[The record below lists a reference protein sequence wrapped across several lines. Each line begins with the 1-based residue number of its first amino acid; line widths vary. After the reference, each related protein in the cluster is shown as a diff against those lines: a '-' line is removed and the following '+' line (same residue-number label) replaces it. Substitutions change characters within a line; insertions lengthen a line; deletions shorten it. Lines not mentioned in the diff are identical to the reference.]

1 MSPGVLDP
9 HAPRTSLAN
18 SPSLRHY
25 RPNSGFQPCFSCA
38 ADMSQGLPVVYS
50 PTTGSRVHKETRQ
63 AASSAPDE
71 NSTQHCRSKLST
83 VTAPLPRL
91 KVRCGEGDATGRGF
105 WHSYGL
111 TRCHGEMVST
121 SARVCHYSVYVN
133 KNQQQTAKYCND
145 DFPYR
150 RPDPYQRQ
158 TVKTCSL
165 CLLMMT
171 MTPSERK
178 KSVLVR
184 SYGFKSLARAG
195 PRALKTRGLSLGHG
209 ATRRG
214 QRSPSGEPELSDLST
229 PVVMRYITLRS
240 FFPSLANTTGLKVG
254 SVVRTKTK
262 AQTWAK
268 IQLLRECT

>member
-1 MSPGVLDP
+1 MCARSACASNFARQLSQF
-9 HAPRTSLAN
+9 APSTVQTRDSNRASRVQLTCH
-18 SPSLRHY
+18 R
-25 RPNSGFQPCFSCA
+25 
-38 ADMSQGLPVVYS
+38 GLPVIFS

-63 AASSAPDE
+63 ASSSATNE

-105 WHSYGL
+105 WQSYGL
-111 TRCHGEMVST
+111 TRCHGEAVST
-121 SARVCHYSVYVN
+121 SARVCNCSVYVN
-133 KNQQQTAKYCND
+133 KNSTRNAKYCND
-145 DFPYR
+145 DFPDR
-150 RPDPYQRQ
+150 GPAPRQRQ

-165 CLLMMT
+165 CLLLMT

-184 SYGFKSLARAG
+184 SYGFESLARAG
-195 PRALKTRGLSLGHG
+195 PHALETRRLSLGHG

-214 QRSPSGEPELSDLST
+214 QRSPSGEPELSDLGT
-229 PVVMRYITLRS
+229 PFVMRYITLRS

-268 IQLLRECT
+268 IQPLRDST